1 MTRRVNN
8 IVATFALD
16 LAESMTAAVADVAGQ
31 SGGLAAAIVYLS
43 QEPGIGVERLRAV
56 LGLSQPAIVRLINQ
70 LETDGLVT
78 RTRHGEDGRRVELRL
93 TTAGEARAAEI
104 VAARLAAAG
113 RFLSGLDPADRQ
125 ELVDVIGRIY
135 ARRAPDH
142 AEAERVCRLCDL
154 RACPER
160 SCPITQAIGA

>member
-16 LAESMTAAVADVAGQ
+16 LAESVTAAIVDAAGQ

-43 QEPGIGVERLRAV
+43 QEPGVGVERLRSV
-56 LGLSQPAIVRLINQ
+56 LGLSQPATVRLINQ

-93 TTAGEARAAEI
+93 SPAGEARAGEI
-104 VAARLAAAG
+104 AAARLAAAG
-113 RFLSGLDPADRQ
+113 RYLSGLDPADRAS
-125 ELVDVIGRIY
+125 LVGAIGRIY
-135 ARRAPDH
+135 ARRAPDYL
-142 AEAERVCRLCDL
+142 EAERVCRLCDL

-160 SCPITQAIGA
+160 TCPITRAVTA

>member
-16 LAESMTAAVADVAGQ
+16 LAESVTATVAGAAGQ

-43 QEPGIGVERLRAV
+43 QEPGVGVERLRSV
-56 LGLSQPAIVRLINQ
+56 LGLSQPATVRLINQ
-70 LETDGLVT
+70 LETDGLLT

-93 TTAGEARAAEI
+93 SSAGAARAGEIA
-104 VAARLAAAG
+104 AARLAAAG
-113 RFLSGLDPADRQ
+113 RFLTGLEPADRQ
-125 ELVDVIGRIY
+125 ALVDVIGHIY

-142 AEAERVCRLCDL
+142 SEAERVCRLCDL

-160 SCPITQAIGA
+160 TCPITQAIGA